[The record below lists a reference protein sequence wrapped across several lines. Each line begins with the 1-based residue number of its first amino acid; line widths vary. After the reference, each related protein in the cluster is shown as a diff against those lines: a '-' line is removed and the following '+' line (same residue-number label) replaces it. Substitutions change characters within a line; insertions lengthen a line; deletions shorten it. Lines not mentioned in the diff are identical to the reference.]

1 MKTMY
6 YLFDNEIQSF
16 NVLTKYEMN
25 YALKNLEKHN
35 NTVDFIITHDAPSSD
50 CILLNRSIKINPLNI
65 FLEDIRANCNY
76 KHWYFGH
83 HHKNRHINN
92 LETCVYDKII
102 QIA

>member
-1 MKTMY
+1 MPS
-6 YLFDNEIQSF
+6 FD
-16 NVLTKYEMN
+16 EMS
-25 YALKNLEKHN
+25 YALKNLENHN

-50 CILLNRSIKINPLNI
+50 CILLNRNIKINPLNI

-83 HHKNRHINN
+83 HHKDKHINN

-102 QIA
+102 QIT